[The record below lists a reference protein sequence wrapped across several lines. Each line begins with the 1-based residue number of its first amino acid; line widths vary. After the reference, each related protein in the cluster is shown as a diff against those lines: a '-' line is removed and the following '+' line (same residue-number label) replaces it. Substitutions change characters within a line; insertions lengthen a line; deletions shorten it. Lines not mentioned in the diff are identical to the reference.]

1 MTTLQPGAHAPYAD
15 PEEYILAWT
24 DRIWSG
30 HGMGLIRE
38 MYAPDLVVHGA
49 YGDIV
54 GVEAVIR
61 GSVSKHSA
69 FPRRVGTPEDV
80 VWEARGESGFISYHR
95 ALHVG
100 PDEGP
105 WHYGDGPTHR
115 TSVSRGIAICLV
127 QDGTVTEEWVV
138 RDEAA
143 IVEQLGMDPQQV
155 ATGLVDAGNTGVLGG
170 SDGALLGPAPADPLI
185 RGDSG
190 PRPDT
195 GKREA
200 QLALQLFHQVWNERM
215 FQQVRDLVHG
225 DVIVNSA
232 GRRTAVR
239 HDGYVHDLLRLLGAF
254 PDATIE
260 VRDIAVNNSDFHGTR
275 VGVLWR
281 LVGTY
286 GGAPIYGPVTHSPV
300 DVLGSSMFLLRDGR
314 VYREWRVYDEVAI
327 RLQLARARVATQ
339 DQP

>member
-1 MTTLQPGAHAPYAD
+1 MTALDPAAHAPYPD
-15 PEEYILAWT
+15 PETYILDWT

-30 HGMGLIRE
+30 RGMGLIRE

-61 GSVSKHSA
+61 GSVMKHSA

-80 VWEARGESGFISYHR
+80 VWEPRGDRGFVSYHR

-100 PDEGP
+100 PHDGP
-105 WHYGDGPTHR
+105 WQYGEATHR

-127 QDGTVTEEWVV
+127 EDAVVTEEWVV

-143 IVEQLGMDPQQV
+143 IVEQLGFDADEV
-155 ATGLVDAGNTGVLGG
+155 ATRLATGGNPGVLGHG
-170 SDGALLGPAPADPLI
+170 ADALLGEPPPDPLEH
-185 RGDSG
+185 GDSG
-190 PRPDT
+190 PRPET
-195 GKREA
+195 GTKEA
-200 QLALQLFHQVWNERM
+200 MLALRLFEEVWNERM
-215 FQQVRDLVHG
+215 FHEVRDLVHP
-225 DVIVNSA
+225 DVIVHST

-239 HDGYVHDLLRLLGAF
+239 HDGFVKDLLRLLGAF
-254 PDATIE
+254 PDATVQ
-260 VRDIAVNNSDFHGTR
+260 VRDIAVNTSEFHGTR
-275 VGVLWR
+275 VAVLWR

-286 GGAPIYGPVTHSPV
+286 GGAPVYGPVTHSPV

-314 VYREWRVYDEVAI
+314 IYREWRVHDDIAV
-327 RLQLARARVATQ
+327 RVQLARARGAGRE
-339 DQP
+339 